1 MKLRI
6 FLLSALLFMAS
17 IAVAKEPVKIGI
29 IGLDTSHA
37 AAFAKLING
46 TPTPDWASDFRI
58 VAAYPHGSKTIKS
71 SYERIPRFTKAVE
84 KYGVKVVGSIAE
96 LLEQV
101 DCVLLETNDGRL
113 HLEQAVEVF
122 KAGKRCFI
130 DKPIG
135 ATLADAIAIYEM
147 AERYNIPIFST
158 STLRFTPRN
167 QALRAGAEGALIGAD
182 CYSPHKAEPTH
193 PDYGFYGIHGVETLF
208 TVMGP
213 GCVSVSRV
221 STPKS
226 HVCVGTWE
234 NGRVGTFRAIVDGPQ
249 IYGGTAYTW
258 KNKAVPVG
266 GYVGYKDMLK
276 EILKFFRTGEVPVSK
291 EETLEIFTFMRAA
304 NMSEAKGGKIVTMEE
319 AWKAGRKEAKKLLK
333 QYDKT
338 K

>member
-46 TPTPDWASDFRI
+46 TPAPDWASDFRI

-182 CYSPHKAEPTH
+182 CYSPHKVEPTH
-193 PDYGFYGIHGVETLF
+193 PDFGFYGIHGVETLY
-208 TVMGP
+208 TVLGT
-213 GCVSVSRV
+213 GCEAVNRISSEKGDIV
-221 STPKS
+221 
-226 HVCVGTWE
+226 VGRWKD
-234 NGRVGTFRAIVDGPQ
+234 GSLGTFRALVGKPA
-249 IYGGTAYTW
+249 IYGGTAFNE
-258 KNKAVPVG
+258 KQAVEVG
-266 GYVGYKDMLK
+266 GYVGYQDMLK
-276 EILKFFRTGEVPVSK
+276 EILEFFRTGKAPVAK
-291 EETLEIFTFMRAA
+291 EETIEIFTFMKAA
-304 NMSEAKGGKIVTMEE
+304 NMSRERNGEIVTLEEAYAKG
-319 AWKAGRKEAKKLLK
+319 AKEAKKLLK
-333 QYDKT
+333 AYK
-338 K
+338 

>member
-182 CYSPHKAEPTH
+182 CYSPHKVEPTH
-193 PDYGFYGIHGVETLF
+193 PDFGFYGIHGVETLY
-208 TVMGP
+208 TVLGT
-213 GCVSVSRV
+213 GCEAVNRISSEKGDIV
-221 STPKS
+221 
-226 HVCVGTWE
+226 VGRWKD
-234 NGRVGTFRAIVDGPQ
+234 GRLGTFRVLVGKPA
-249 IYGGTAYTW
+249 IYGGTAFNE
-258 KNKAVPVG
+258 KQ
-266 GYVGYKDMLK
+266 
-276 EILKFFRTGEVPVSK
+276 
-291 EETLEIFTFMRAA
+291 
-304 NMSEAKGGKIVTMEE
+304 
-319 AWKAGRKEAKKLLK
+319 AGDHRNLHLHEGC
-333 QYDKT
+333 QHEP
-338 K
+338 

>member
-46 TPTPDWASDFRI
+46 TPAPDWASDFRI

-158 STLRFTPRN
+158 DR
-167 QALRAGAEGALIGAD
+167 
-182 CYSPHKAEPTH
+182 K
-193 PDYGFYGIHGVETLF
+193 
-208 TVMGP
+208 
-213 GCVSVSRV
+213 SVV
-221 STPKS
+221 
-226 HVCVGTWE
+226 
-234 NGRVGTFRAIVDGPQ
+234 
-249 IYGGTAYTW
+249 
-258 KNKAVPVG
+258 
-266 GYVGYKDMLK
+266 
-276 EILKFFRTGEVPVSK
+276 
-291 EETLEIFTFMRAA
+291 
-304 NMSEAKGGKIVTMEE
+304 
-319 AWKAGRKEAKKLLK
+319 
-333 QYDKT
+333 
-338 K
+338 